1 MCTIFEMT
9 KVNRIKC
16 HKTPMNF
23 WLYSNLVD
31 VSKSSILTSSISI
44 LTWNVTNWLN
54 ANKISLNIK
63 KTELVIFKHKNKKLE
78 YPIKIKLS
86 RERLCPFKSVKHMGL
101 KIDDNLNL
109 KDQTHDIATKL
120 NRANALLYKIRNY
133 VGFNTLKL
141 IYFAIFNSRINFANL
156 I

>member
-1 MCTIFEMT
+1 
-9 KVNRIKC
+9 
-16 HKTPMNF
+16 
-23 WLYSNLVD
+23 
-31 VSKSSILTSSISI
+31 
-44 LTWNVTNWLN
+44 
-54 ANKISLNIK
+54 
-63 KTELVIFKHKNKKLE
+63 
-78 YPIKIKLS
+78 
-86 RERLCPFKSVKHMGL
+86 MGL